1 MPEMVPGSNVPL
13 TREVP
18 GLTGVVLGT
27 SWDAGPEHE
36 LEDNLVMAAI
46 LCDATGKALSD
57 RHFVYFNQMVDPDLS
72 TGRLEEVLGPDK
84 EQIEVDLRT
93 VPSEVHRI
101 TLVLYINDR
110 PGRRRTLGQLKSC
123 RLRVL
128 NLATGQQIVSS
139 VELTKSIT
147 AETAMVMGE
156 LYRHQGGWKFRVVAQ
171 GYSKGLLGVAQQY
184 GVQL

>member
-27 SWDAGPEHE
+27 SWDAGPERE

-72 TGRLEEVLGPDK
+72 AQAAERLKAAGVEVSYHVSRGVGHGISPDGLGFASAF
-84 EQIEVDLRT
+84 I
-93 VPSEVHRI
+93 S
-101 TLVLYINDR
+101 
-110 PGRRRTLGQLKSC
+110 G
-123 RLRVL
+123 
-128 NLATGQQIVSS
+128 LA
-139 VELTKSIT
+139 
-147 AETAMVMGE
+147 AM
-156 LYRHQGGWKFRVVAQ
+156 F
-171 GYSKGLLGVAQQY
+171 
-184 GVQL
+184 

>member
-27 SWDAGPEHE
+27 SWDAGPERE

-72 TGRLEEVLGPDK
+72 AGHLEEVLGPDK
-84 EQIEVDLRT
+84 EQIEVDLRA

-101 TLVLYINDR
+101 TVCSTSTTSRDDGAPWGN
-110 PGRRRTLGQLKSC
+110 
-123 RLRVL
+123 
-128 NLATGQQIVSS
+128 
-139 VELTKSIT
+139 
-147 AETAMVMGE
+147 
-156 LYRHQGGWKFRVVAQ
+156 
-171 GYSKGLLGVAQQY
+171 
-184 GVQL
+184 